1 MATQT
6 KGENPQLFAE
16 ERKERILD
24 LLEENSKI
32 LVPEL
37 SEMFEVS
44 QVTIRGYLR
53 DLENEGKLRRTH
65 GGAIPVGKSG
75 DEPDSRRKAV
85 EHIAEKQR
93 IAQAAA
99 ALVEDGDVVA
109 LDTGTTTLELAK
121 ALSCK
126 KHLTIVTNDLNIA
139 SFMEDNSDASV
150 VLIGGTLR
158 RGFHCTT
165 GPMAIAAFKGINAD
179 IVFVAAN
186 GFSLEQ
192 GFSTPSVDHAEMKRS
207 LMGMASK
214 CVMIMD
220 SSKVGK
226 VSFISFA
233 SIYDIDRL
241 ITDSGIGRRVTEAIE
256 AQSDNLELQVV

>member
-1 MATQT
+1 MIPV
-6 KGENPQLFAE
+6 KNEVSQLFAE
-16 ERKERILD
+16 ERKERILE

-37 SEMFEVS
+37 SDMFEVS

-65 GGAIPVGKSG
+65 GGAIPMGKSG
-75 DEPDSRRKAV
+75 DEQDSLHKAV
-85 EHIAEKQR
+85 AHIAEKQR
-93 IAQAAA
+93 IAHAAA
-99 ALVEDGDVVA
+99 AMIEDGDVIA

-121 ALSCK
+121 ALSLK
-126 KHLTIVTNDLNIA
+126 KRLTIVTNDLKIA
-139 SFMEDNSDASV
+139 TFLEDNSDATVMLS
-150 VLIGGTLR
+150 GGALR

-165 GPMAIAAFKGINAD
+165 GPIAVAAFKDINAD
-179 IVFVAAN
+179 TVFLAAN

-192 GFSTPSVDHAEMKRS
+192 GFSTPNVDHAEMKKA

-214 CVMIMD
+214 CIMLMD
-220 SSKVGK
+220 SSKIGK

-233 SIYDIDRL
+233 TLHDIDKL
-241 ITDSGIGRRVTEAIE
+241 IIDSGIGKRVTEAIE
-256 AQSDNLELQVV
+256 AQTDNLVLLVV

>member
-1 MATQT
+1 VR
-6 KGENPQLFAE
+6 GETPQLFAE
-16 ERKERILD
+16 ERKERILE

-53 DLENEGKLRRTH
+53 DLEHDGKLRRTH

-75 DEPDSRRKAV
+75 DEQDSSHKAV
-85 EHIAEKQR
+85 ANIAEKQR

-99 ALVEDGDVVA
+99 AMIEDGDVVA
-109 LDTGTTTLELAK
+109 LDTGTTTLELAR
-121 ALSCK
+121 ALSPK
-126 KHLTIVTNDLNIA
+126 KRLTVVTNDLKIA
-139 SFMEDNSDASV
+139 SFMEDSSDAIIM
-150 VLIGGTLR
+150 LIGGTIR

-165 GPMAIAAFKGINAD
+165 GPMSIAAFKDINAD
-179 IVFVAAN
+179 TVFVAAN
-186 GFSLEQ
+186 GFSLEH
-192 GFSTPSVDHAEMKRS
+192 GFSTPNADHAEMKKV
-207 LMGMASK
+207 LMGMASR
-214 CVMIMD
+214 CIMLMD
-220 SSKVGK
+220 SSKIGK

-233 SIYDIDRL
+233 SLRDIDKL

-256 AQSDNLELQVV
+256 AQSENLELQIV